1 MPGIDP
7 KKIADQKTL
16 AKTERSYSNQSR
28 KEVSTGQDYASSPA
42 PKGKIKKP
50 TRYLP
55 DARRVQAAKE

>member
-1 MPGIDP
+1 MPRLDP
-7 KKIADQKTL
+7 KTL

-28 KEVSTGQDYASSPA
+28 QEVSTDQDYGSSPA

-55 DARRVQAAKE
+55 DARRAHAGKA